1 MQLKKHTE
9 KSAATRSERGLHF
22 FSSGKEI
29 LSDKSHYHG
38 GLLYGGSFHG
48 GFFHGDSN
56 YGGSFHGD
64 SNYGGSYHRDSNYGG
79 SFHGD
84 SNYGGSFHGDSN
96 YGGSFHRDSFYRGY
110 SHPGF
115 RFFGRRPLFT
125 VLAVLAAAIGICIFL
140 FPYSLTDYEP
150 FRGKR
155 VTLTGTVCGLEQ
167 KMEGDTLVWRMILS
181 DVRTD
186 DTTADINTDSAA
198 GSVIDPGKR
207 DRVLCVLD
215 HAPQVDMSARVRLCG
230 TLYPFRRAMNEGE
243 FDLRMYYHIL
253 RVSFSLRDVDILAAS
268 APTDKLGAL
277 LFHFKNHMSDCIDC
291 LFSTQNSAV
300 LKAMLLGE
308 KGLLEEETRELYQ
321 GAGIVHIL
329 SISGLH
335 LSLLGMGFFSLTGKC
350 RWIPMPV
357 RAAASI
363 LIVFLYGKMIGM
375 GTSVFRALIMLT
387 LYIISK
393 VIGRTYDI
401 LTAASIAAFL
411 LLLDQ
416 PLYLLHT
423 GFQFSFCAVL
433 AIGILLP
440 ALPGRILKALAIP
453 LAALPVYLWAYGTFP
468 ITSLLLNLIVIPL
481 MTVVMISAGGAVLLA
496 GMIGFVSGEL
506 TDSLPANGALS
517 AGGALPSALRGL
529 PRIIGLPAELIL
541 DFYRFLAESS
551 GKIPGHEIVLG
562 RPSPFRILVFYSM
575 LLILAAISVR
585 LQMPHMRRRIEA
597 DAVSLKRESSILQQ
611 KNVRIENTAYA
622 EENPG
627 RNVWRGVFADSLKNG
642 RRKENRV
649 DLVLRRAAAKTCQ
662 SFHLYDNRSRK
673 DFACICT
680 ALWIAGALFVLAF
693 RFSPAFEMDMLY
705 VGQGDGIFISCR
717 GRHFLIDGGS
727 STKEDLAKYTLI
739 PFLHSKGVGRLDGI
753 ILTHDDSDHCSGLL
767 QFLEAAAEEKPLISL
782 SAVYLPNLTEDAKGE
797 NYRRIEKLCGQ
808 AGIPVHYISRGLRL
822 RSGDLTL
829 DCLHPARGA
838 SYEDANE
845 YSTTLLLR
853 YRDSSLLPEEDSAV
867 KPDLSGKAEGFSALL
882 TGDLEGQGE
891 EELLKYLTETNLLQ
905 DSEELPNI
913 DVLKVAHH
921 GSKNATSEHFLQLVH
936 PDIAII
942 SAGID
947 NMYGH
952 PAEELLDRLESSAS
966 QPAIY
971 RTDLQGE
978 ISFRHNK
985 KGDDYH
991 VKTFLG
997 DTTETSEISKK

>member
-1 MQLKKHTE
+1 MQINKHNA
-9 KSAATRSERGLHF
+9 KSAAARSERGLHF
-22 FSSGKEI
+22 FSSCKGI

-38 GLLYGGSFHG
+38 GSVYEGSSHEGPFYRGSSHG
-48 GFFHGDSN
+48 GF
-56 YGGSFHGD
+56 
-64 SNYGGSYHRDSNYGG
+64 
-79 SFHGD
+79 
-84 SNYGGSFHGDSN
+84 
-96 YGGSFHRDSFYRGY
+96 
-110 SHPGF
+110 P
-115 RFFGRRPLFT
+115 FFGRRPLFT
-125 VLAVLAAAIGICIFL
+125 ILAVMAAAIGICVFII
-140 FPYSLTDYEP
+140 PYSLTDYEP
-150 FRGKR
+150 YRGKR
-155 VTLTGTVCGLEQ
+155 VTLTGTVYGLEQ
-167 KMEGDTLVWRMILS
+167 KIEGDTLVWRMMLS
-181 DVRTD
+181 DIQTD
-186 DTTADINTDSAA
+186 DTAADTLTDSAPGSVTDINADSSIDSITDINSDSAA
-198 GSVIDPGKR
+198 GGFINPGKR
-207 DRVLCVLD
+207 DRVLCILD
-215 HAPQVDMSARVRLCG
+215 HAPEADMSARVRLCG
-230 TLYPFRRAMNEGE
+230 TMYPFRRAMNEGE
-243 FDLRMYYHIL
+243 FDLLLYYHIL
-253 RVSFSLRDVDILAAS
+253 RVSFSLRDVDTLAAS
-268 APTDKLGAL
+268 APTDQLAVS
-277 LFHFKNHMSDCIDC
+277 LFHLKNYISEQIDC

-335 LSLLGMGFFSLTGKC
+335 LSLLGMGLFSLTGKC

-375 GTSVFRALIMLT
+375 GTSVFRALVMLT

-440 ALPGRILKALAIP
+440 ALPGRILKAIAIP
-453 LAALPVYLWAYGTFP
+453 LATLPVYLWAYGTFP
-468 ITSLLLNLIVIPL
+468 VTSLLLNLIVIPL
-481 MTVVMISAGGAVLLA
+481 MTVVMVSAGGAVLLA
-496 GMIGFVSGEL
+496 GLAGCLFSGM
-506 TDSLPANGALS
+506 TDLLSANRVLPANRALS
-517 AGGALPSALRGL
+517 ANGAMPSALQVL
-529 PRIIGLPAELIL
+529 PRILGLPAELIL

-562 RPSPFRILVFYSM
+562 RPSPIRILVFYSM

-597 DAVSLKRESSILQQ
+597 DAVLQKQEASLLRLRNAQT
-611 KNVRIENTAYA
+611 ENAAYA
-622 EENPG
+622 AHVTENPG
-627 RNVWRGVFADSLKNG
+627 AKVWSEVFADSLESC
-642 RRKENRV
+642 RRKEDRG
-649 DLVLRRAAAKTCQ
+649 DLLLRRAVAKTCQ
-662 SFHLYDNRSRK
+662 IFHLYDNRSRK

-680 ALWIAGALFVLAF
+680 ALWIAAALSVLAF

-705 VGQGDGIFISCR
+705 VGQGDGIFISCQ

-727 STKEDLAKYTLI
+727 STKEDLAKYTLL
-739 PFLHSKGVGRLDGI
+739 PFLHSKGVGHLDGI
-753 ILTHDDSDHCSGLL
+753 ILTHDDIDHCSGLL

-782 SAVYLPNLTEDAKGE
+782 SAVYLPDIAESAKGE
-797 NYRRIEKLCGQ
+797 NYKRIENLCGQ
-808 AGIPVHYISRGLRL
+808 VGIPVRCISRGQRL
-822 RSGDLTL
+822 RSGCLTME
-829 DCLHPARGA
+829 CLHPVRGA

-853 YRDSSLLPEEDSAV
+853 YRDSSLSQEEDSAV
-867 KPDLSGKAEGFSALL
+867 KPDLSGKAEDFSALL

-905 DSEELPNI
+905 ASEELPNI

-952 PAEELLDRLESSAS
+952 PAEELLDRLVSSAS
-966 QPAIY
+966 RSAIY

-978 ISFRHNK
+978 ISIGCRK
-985 KGDDYH
+985 KGDDYQI
-991 VKTFLG
+991 KTFLG
-997 DTTETSEISKK
+997 DMAETSETSKRRSQGNQATDAFQG

>member
-1 MQLKKHTE
+1 
-9 KSAATRSERGLHF
+9 
-22 FSSGKEI
+22 
-29 LSDKSHYHG
+29 
-38 GLLYGGSFHG
+38 
-48 GFFHGDSN
+48 
-56 YGGSFHGD
+56 
-64 SNYGGSYHRDSNYGG
+64 
-79 SFHGD
+79 
-84 SNYGGSFHGDSN
+84 
-96 YGGSFHRDSFYRGY
+96 
-110 SHPGF
+110 
-115 RFFGRRPLFT
+115 
-125 VLAVLAAAIGICIFL
+125 
-140 FPYSLTDYEP
+140 
-150 FRGKR
+150 
-155 VTLTGTVCGLEQ
+155 
-167 KMEGDTLVWRMILS
+167 
-181 DVRTD
+181 
-186 DTTADINTDSAA
+186 
-198 GSVIDPGKR
+198 
-207 DRVLCVLD
+207 
-215 HAPQVDMSARVRLCG
+215 
-230 TLYPFRRAMNEGE
+230 
-243 FDLRMYYHIL
+243 
-253 RVSFSLRDVDILAAS
+253 
-268 APTDKLGAL
+268 
-277 LFHFKNHMSDCIDC
+277 
-291 LFSTQNSAV
+291 
-300 LKAMLLGE
+300 MLLGE

-329 SISGLH
+329 S
-335 LSLLGMGFFSLTGKC
+335 

-375 GTSVFRALIMLT
+375 GTSVFRALVMLT

-440 ALPGRILKALAIP
+440 ALPGRILKAIAIP
-453 LAALPVYLWAYGTFP
+453 LATLPVYLWAYGTFP
-468 ITSLLLNLIVIPL
+468 VTSLLLNLIVIPL
-481 MTVVMISAGGAVLLA
+481 MTVVMVSAGGAVLLE
-496 GMIGFVSGEL
+496 GMIGFVSGGL
-506 TDSLPANGALS
+506 TDSLPANGTLS
-517 AGGALPSALRGL
+517 AGGALAANATLSAGGVLPAAL
-529 PRIIGLPAELIL
+529 KWFPRIIGLPAELIL

-562 RPSPFRILVFYSM
+562 RPSPIRILVFYSM

-597 DAVSLKRESSILQQ
+597 DAVLQKQEASLLRLRNAQT
-611 KNVRIENTAYA
+611 ENAAYA
-622 EENPG
+622 AHVTENPG
-627 RNVWRGVFADSLKNG
+627 AKVWSEVFADSLESC
-642 RRKENRV
+642 RRKEDRG
-649 DLVLRRAAAKTCQ
+649 DLLLRRAVAKTCQ
-662 SFHLYDNRSRK
+662 IFHLYDNRSRK

-680 ALWIAGALFVLAF
+680 ALWIAAALSVLAF

-705 VGQGDGIFISCR
+705 VGQGDGIFISCQ

-727 STKEDLAKYTLI
+727 STKEDLAKYTLL
-739 PFLHSKGVGRLDGI
+739 PFLHSKGVGHLDGI
-753 ILTHDDSDHCSGLL
+753 ILTHDDIDHCSGLL

-782 SAVYLPNLTEDAKGE
+782 SAVYLPDIAESAKGE
-797 NYRRIEKLCGQ
+797 NYKRIENLCGQ
-808 AGIPVHYISRGLRL
+808 VGIPVRCISRGQRL
-822 RSGDLTL
+822 RSGCLTME
-829 DCLHPARGA
+829 CLHPVRGA

-853 YRDSSLLPEEDSAV
+853 YRDSSLSQEEDSAV
-867 KPDLSGKAEGFSALL
+867 KPDLSGKAEDFSALL

-905 DSEELPNI
+905 ASEELPNI

-952 PAEELLDRLESSAS
+952 PAEELLDRLVSSAS

-978 ISFRHNK
+978 ISIGCRK
-985 KGDDYH
+985 KGDDYQ
-991 VKTFLG
+991 VKTFLR
-997 DTTETSEISKK
+997 DTTETSETSKRRSLGNRATNEFQE

>member
-1 MQLKKHTE
+1 MRTHIYDVF
-9 KSAATRSERGLHF
+9 SAATPTNRELRF
-22 FSSGKEI
+22 YSSGATHTKRE
-29 LSDKSHYHG
+29 L
-38 GLLYGGSFHG
+38 
-48 GFFHGDSN
+48 
-56 YGGSFHGD
+56 
-64 SNYGGSYHRDSNYGG
+64 
-79 SFHGD
+79 
-84 SNYGGSFHGDSN
+84 
-96 YGGSFHRDSFYRGY
+96 
-110 SHPGF
+110 
-115 RFFGRRPLFT
+115 RFFPFSTGRPLFAI
-125 VLAVLAAAIGICIFL
+125 LAMLGAAIGITILL
-140 FPYSLTDYEP
+140 FQGEPADYEP
-150 FRGKR
+150 YRGQS
-155 VTLTGTVCGLEQ
+155 VQVTGTVCSLEPRRQ
-167 KMEGDTLVWRMILS
+167 EYTIVWRMVLS
-181 DVRTD
+181 NVGIESPAAAPDSD
-186 DTTADINTDSAA
+186 DTAFQLNR
-198 GSVIDPGKR
+198 GE
-207 DRVLCVLD
+207 RVLCILD
-215 HAPQVDMSARVRLCG
+215 YEPGVDMSARVRVRG
-230 TLYPFRRAMNEGE
+230 KLYPFRSAMNEGE
-243 FDLRMYYHIL
+243 FDLHQYYYIL
-253 RVSFSLRDVDILAAS
+253 RIAFSLRDVKLLAAS
-268 APTDKLGAL
+268 GPTDRLAAS
-277 LFHFKNHMSDCIDC
+277 LFHFKSYLSSIIDR
-291 LFSTQNSAV
+291 LFSEENSPV

-357 RAAASI
+357 RAAVSI
-363 LIVFLYGKMIGM
+363 IAVFLYGKMIGM

-387 LYIISK
+387 LYILAK

-453 LAALPVYLWAYGTFP
+453 LATLPVYLWAYGTFP
-468 ITSLLLNLIVIPL
+468 VTSLLLNLIVIPL
-481 MTVVMISAGGAVLLA
+481 MTVVMVSAGGAVLLA
-496 GMIGFVSGEL
+496 GIIGCLFGGM
-506 TDSLPANGALS
+506 TDSLAACGPLPAGEVLPGGRILPASEALSANGAMS
-517 AGGALPSALRGL
+517 AGGALPSALREL

-562 RPSPFRILVFYSM
+562 RPSPIRILVFYSM

>member
-1 MQLKKHTE
+1 M
-9 KSAATRSERGLHF
+9 
-22 FSSGKEI
+22 
-29 LSDKSHYHG
+29 
-38 GLLYGGSFHG
+38 
-48 GFFHGDSN
+48 
-56 YGGSFHGD
+56 
-64 SNYGGSYHRDSNYGG
+64 
-79 SFHGD
+79 
-84 SNYGGSFHGDSN
+84 
-96 YGGSFHRDSFYRGY
+96 
-110 SHPGF
+110 
-115 RFFGRRPLFT
+115 
-125 VLAVLAAAIGICIFL
+125 
-140 FPYSLTDYEP
+140 
-150 FRGKR
+150 
-155 VTLTGTVCGLEQ
+155 TLTGTVCGLEQ
-167 KMEGDTLVWRMILS
+167 KMEGDTLVWRMMLS

-186 DTTADINTDSAA
+186 DTTADSKTDSAA

-481 MTVVMISAGGAVLLA
+481 MTVVMVSAGGAVLLA
-496 GMIGFVSGEL
+496 GIIGCLFGGL
-506 TDSLPANGALS
+506 TDSLPASGALSAGEVLPGGRILPATEALSANGAMS

-562 RPSPFRILVFYSM
+562 RPSPIRILAFYSM

-597 DAVSLKRESSILQQ
+597 DAISQKREASLMQLR
-611 KNVRIENTAYA
+611 NVRTENTAYA
-622 EENPG
+622 AHITENPG
-627 RNVWRGVFADSLKNG
+627 AKVWSEAFADSLKSS
-642 RRKENRV
+642 RRKEDRV
-649 DLVLRRAAAKTCQ
+649 DLLLRGAAAKTCQ

-680 ALWIAGALFVLAF
+680 ALWIAASLFVLAF

-782 SAVYLPNLTEDAKGE
+782 SAVYLPDLTEDAKGE
-797 NYRRIEKLCGQ
+797 NYRSIEKLCGQ

-853 YRDSSLLPEEDSAV
+853 YRDSSLSPEEDSAV

-891 EELLKYLTETNLLQ
+891 EELLKHLTETNLLQ

-952 PAEELLDRLESSAS
+952 PAEELLDRLESSES

>member
-1 MQLKKHTE
+1 MQIKKHNA
-9 KSAATRSERGLHF
+9 KSAAARSERGLHF
-22 FSSGKEI
+22 FSSRKGI

-38 GLLYGGSFHG
+38 G
-48 GFFHGDSN
+48 
-56 YGGSFHGD
+56 
-64 SNYGGSYHRDSNYGG
+64 
-79 SFHGD
+79 
-84 SNYGGSFHGDSN
+84 
-96 YGGSFHRDSFYRGY
+96 SFYGW
-110 SHPGF
+110 F
-115 RFFGRRPLFT
+115 TFFGRRPLFT
-125 VLAVLAAAIGICIFL
+125 ILAVMAAAIGICVFII
-140 FPYSLTDYEP
+140 PYSLTDYEP
-150 FRGKR
+150 YRGKR

-167 KMEGDTLVWRMILS
+167 KMEGDTLVWRMMLS
-181 DVRTD
+181 DIQTD
-186 DTTADINTDSAA
+186 DTAADTITDPASDEVIN
-198 GSVIDPGKR
+198 PGKR
-207 DRVLCVLD
+207 DRVLCILD
-215 HAPQVDMSARVRLCG
+215 HAPEVDVSARVRLCG
-230 TLYPFRRAMNEGE
+230 TMYPFRRAMNEGE
-243 FDLRMYYHIL
+243 FDLLLYYHIL
-253 RVSFSLRDVDILAAS
+253 RVSFSLRDVDTLAAS
-268 APTDKLGAL
+268 APTDQLAVS
-277 LFHFKNHMSDCIDC
+277 LFHLKNYISEQIDC

-335 LSLLGMGFFSLTGKC
+335 LSLLGMGLFSLTGKC

-375 GTSVFRALIMLT
+375 GTSVFRALVMLT

-440 ALPGRILKALAIP
+440 ALPGRILKAIAIP
-453 LAALPVYLWAYGTFP
+453 LATLPVYLWAYGTFP
-468 ITSLLLNLIVIPL
+468 VTSLLLNLIVIPL
-481 MTVVMISAGGAVLLA
+481 MTVVMVSAGGAVLLE
-496 GMIGFVSGEL
+496 GMIGFVSGGL
-506 TDSLPANGALS
+506 TDSLPANGTLS
-517 AGGALPSALRGL
+517 AGGALAANATLSAGGVLPAAL
-529 PRIIGLPAELIL
+529 KWFPRIIGLPAELIL

-562 RPSPFRILVFYSM
+562 RPSPIRILVFYSM

-597 DAVSLKRESSILQQ
+597 DAVLQKQEASLLRLRNAQT
-611 KNVRIENTAYA
+611 ENAAYA
-622 EENPG
+622 AHVTENPG
-627 RNVWRGVFADSLKNG
+627 AKVWSEVFADSLESC
-642 RRKENRV
+642 RRKEDRG
-649 DLVLRRAAAKTCQ
+649 DLLLRRAVAKTCQ
-662 SFHLYDNRSRK
+662 IFHLYDNRSRK

-680 ALWIAGALFVLAF
+680 ALWIAAALSVLAF

-705 VGQGDGIFISCR
+705 VGQGDGIFISCQ

-727 STKEDLAKYTLI
+727 STKEDLAKYTLL
-739 PFLHSKGVGRLDGI
+739 PFLHSKGVGHLDGI
-753 ILTHDDSDHCSGLL
+753 ILTHDDIDHCSGLL

-782 SAVYLPNLTEDAKGE
+782 SAVYLPDIAESAKGE
-797 NYRRIEKLCGQ
+797 NYKRIENLCGQ
-808 AGIPVHYISRGLRL
+808 VGIPVRCISRGQRL
-822 RSGDLTL
+822 RSGCLTME
-829 DCLHPARGA
+829 CLHPVRGA

-853 YRDSSLLPEEDSAV
+853 YRDSSLSQEEDSAV
-867 KPDLSGKAEGFSALL
+867 KPDLSGKAEDFSALL

-905 DSEELPNI
+905 ASEELPNI

-952 PAEELLDRLESSAS
+952 PAEELLDRLVSSAS

-978 ISFRHNK
+978 ISIGCRK
-985 KGDDYH
+985 KGDDYQ
-991 VKTFLG
+991 VKTFLR
-997 DTTETSEISKK
+997 DTTETSETSKRRSLGNRATNEFQE

>member
-1 MQLKKHTE
+1 MQINKHNA
-9 KSAATRSERGLHF
+9 KSAAARSERGLHF
-22 FSSGKEI
+22 FSSRKGI

-38 GLLYGGSFHG
+38 G
-48 GFFHGDSN
+48 
-56 YGGSFHGD
+56 
-64 SNYGGSYHRDSNYGG
+64 
-79 SFHGD
+79 
-84 SNYGGSFHGDSN
+84 
-96 YGGSFHRDSFYRGY
+96 SFYGW
-110 SHPGF
+110 F
-115 RFFGRRPLFT
+115 TFFGRRPLFT
-125 VLAVLAAAIGICIFL
+125 VLAVMAAAIGICVFII
-140 FPYSLTDYEP
+140 PYSLTDYEP
-150 FRGKR
+150 YRGKR

-167 KMEGDTLVWRMILS
+167 KMEGDTLVWRMMLS
-181 DVRTD
+181 DIQTD
-186 DTTADINTDSAA
+186 DTAADTLTDSAPGSVTDINADSSIDSITDINSDSAA
-198 GSVIDPGKR
+198 GGFINPGKR
-207 DRVLCVLD
+207 DRVLCILD
-215 HAPQVDMSARVRLCG
+215 HAPEVDVSARVRLCG
-230 TLYPFRRAMNEGE
+230 TMYPFRRAMNEGE
-243 FDLRMYYHIL
+243 FDLLLYYHIL
-253 RVSFSLRDVDILAAS
+253 RVSFSLRDVDTLAAS
-268 APTDKLGAL
+268 APTDQLAVS
-277 LFHFKNHMSDCIDC
+277 LFHLKNYISEQIDC

-335 LSLLGMGFFSLTGKC
+335 LSLLGMGLFSLTGKC

-375 GTSVFRALIMLT
+375 GTSVFRALVMLT

-440 ALPGRILKALAIP
+440 ALPGRILKAIAIP
-453 LAALPVYLWAYGTFP
+453 LATLPVYLWAYGTFP
-468 ITSLLLNLIVIPL
+468 VTSLLLNLIVIPL
-481 MTVVMISAGGAVLLA
+481 MTVVMVSAGGAVLLE
-496 GMIGFVSGEL
+496 GMIGFVSGGL
-506 TDSLPANGALS
+506 TDSLPANGTLS
-517 AGGALPSALRGL
+517 AGGALAANATLSAGGVLPAAL
-529 PRIIGLPAELIL
+529 KWFPRIIGLPAELIL

-562 RPSPFRILVFYSM
+562 RPSPIRILVFYSM

-597 DAVSLKRESSILQQ
+597 DAVSQKREASLLQLR
-611 KNVRIENTAYA
+611 NVRTENAAYA
-622 EENPG
+622 AHVTDNPG
-627 RNVWRGVFADSLKNG
+627 AKGWSEAFADSMKSG
-642 RRKENRV
+642 RRKEDRG
-649 DLVLRRAAAKTCQ
+649 DLLLRRAVAKTCQ
-662 SFHLYDNRSRK
+662 IFHLYDNRSRK

-680 ALWIAGALFVLAF
+680 ALWIAAALSVLAF

-705 VGQGDGIFISCR
+705 VGQGDGIFISCQ

-727 STKEDLAKYTLI
+727 STKEDLAKYTLL
-739 PFLHSKGVGRLDGI
+739 PFLHSKGVGHLDGI
-753 ILTHDDSDHCSGLL
+753 ILTHDDIDHCSGLL

-782 SAVYLPNLTEDAKGE
+782 SAVYLPDIAESAKGE
-797 NYRRIEKLCGQ
+797 NYKRIENLCGQ
-808 AGIPVHYISRGLRL
+808 VGIPVRCISRGQRL
-822 RSGDLTL
+822 RSGCLTME
-829 DCLHPARGA
+829 CLHPVRGA

-853 YRDSSLLPEEDSAV
+853 YRDSSLSQEEDSAV
-867 KPDLSGKAEGFSALL
+867 KPDLSGKAEDFSALL

-905 DSEELPNI
+905 ASEELPNI

-936 PDIAII
+936 PDIAFI

-952 PAEELLDRLESSAS
+952 PAEELLDRLVSSAS
-966 QPAIY
+966 RSAIY

-978 ISFRHNK
+978 ISIGCRK
-985 KGDDYH
+985 KGDDYQI
-991 VKTFLG
+991 KTFLG
-997 DTTETSEISKK
+997 DMAETSETSKRRSLGNRATNEFQE

>member
-1 MQLKKHTE
+1 
-9 KSAATRSERGLHF
+9 
-22 FSSGKEI
+22 
-29 LSDKSHYHG
+29 
-38 GLLYGGSFHG
+38 
-48 GFFHGDSN
+48 
-56 YGGSFHGD
+56 
-64 SNYGGSYHRDSNYGG
+64 
-79 SFHGD
+79 
-84 SNYGGSFHGDSN
+84 
-96 YGGSFHRDSFYRGY
+96 
-110 SHPGF
+110 
-115 RFFGRRPLFT
+115 
-125 VLAVLAAAIGICIFL
+125 
-140 FPYSLTDYEP
+140 
-150 FRGKR
+150 
-155 VTLTGTVCGLEQ
+155 
-167 KMEGDTLVWRMILS
+167 
-181 DVRTD
+181 
-186 DTTADINTDSAA
+186 
-198 GSVIDPGKR
+198 
-207 DRVLCVLD
+207 
-215 HAPQVDMSARVRLCG
+215 
-230 TLYPFRRAMNEGE
+230 
-243 FDLRMYYHIL
+243 
-253 RVSFSLRDVDILAAS
+253 
-268 APTDKLGAL
+268 
-277 LFHFKNHMSDCIDC
+277 
-291 LFSTQNSAV
+291 
-300 LKAMLLGE
+300 
-308 KGLLEEETRELYQ
+308 
-321 GAGIVHIL
+321 
-329 SISGLH
+329 
-335 LSLLGMGFFSLTGKC
+335 
-350 RWIPMPV
+350 MPV

-375 GTSVFRALIMLT
+375 GTSVFRALVMLT

-440 ALPGRILKALAIP
+440 ALPGRILKAIAIP
-453 LAALPVYLWAYGTFP
+453 LATLPVYLWAYGTFP
-468 ITSLLLNLIVIPL
+468 VTSLLLNLIVIPL
-481 MTVVMISAGGAVLLA
+481 MTVVMVSAGGAVLLA
-496 GMIGFVSGEL
+496 GLAGCLFGGMTNPLF
-506 TDSLPANGALS
+506 AYGAM
-517 AGGALPSALRGL
+517 PSALQVL
-529 PRIIGLPAELIL
+529 PRILGLPAELIL

-562 RPSPFRILVFYSM
+562 RPSPIRILVFYSM
-575 LLILAAISVR
+575 LLIFAAISVR

-597 DAVSLKRESSILQQ
+597 DAVLQKQEASLLRLR
-611 KNVRIENTAYA
+611 NVQTENAAYA
-622 EENPG
+622 AHVAENPG
-627 RNVWRGVFADSLKNG
+627 AKVWSEAFADSLKSG
-642 RRKENRV
+642 RRKEDRG
-649 DLVLRRAAAKTCQ
+649 DLLLRRAAANTCQ
-662 SFHLYDNRSRK
+662 IFHLYDNRSRK

-680 ALWIAGALFVLAF
+680 ALWIAAALSVLAF

-705 VGQGDGIFISCR
+705 VGQGDGIFISCQ

-727 STKEDLAKYTLI
+727 STKEDLAKYTLL

-782 SAVYLPNLTEDAKGE
+782 SAVYLPDIAESAKGE
-797 NYRRIEKLCGQ
+797 NYKRIENLCGQ
-808 AGIPVHYISRGLRL
+808 VGIPVRCISRGQRL
-822 RSGDLTL
+822 CSGCLTME
-829 DCLHPARGA
+829 CLHPVRGA

-853 YRDSSLLPEEDSAV
+853 YRDSSLSQEEDSAV

-905 DSEELPNI
+905 ASEELPNI

-952 PAEELLDRLESSAS
+952 PAEELLDRLVSSAS

-978 ISFRHNK
+978 ISIGCRK
-985 KGDDYH
+985 KGDDYQ
-991 VKTFLG
+991 VKTFLR
-997 DTTETSEISKK
+997 DTTETSETSKRRSLGNRATNEFQE